1 MNLHQYLTAN
11 LETLAARKEPVASW
25 LAHAVKDIEGALARI
40 FVNSM
45 GILDWRM
52 DDGTGLIE
60 KCPPLPVLYDEW
72 RTVKQPE
79 RDATVIV
86 GVNLGYGL
94 NHVLTGTPD
103 SHKVIVIEP
112 RADMLLACLG
122 QTDYRPYL
130 EAGKLRFIVPDHDQV
145 ENAVQRLDLN
155 LVYGSI
161 HLRNDLVCQ
170 QIGPEY
176 AQLSQLTRG
185 KLENFSVELA
195 TLRLKQEVMVG
206 NELKNY
212 ADAMNN
218 GSLQPLKDMA
228 QGATAVIL
236 GAGPSLAD
244 TGPILAE
251 RPGHALYACALQTLP
266 ALERVGL
273 KPDMC
278 LAIDFRPEMMQLYDN
293 IQDMSWLEDLPLIYS
308 TKLDPDVVKRYP
320 GPKIPLWTMGGIGTY
335 VFHEHELVLDA
346 GGNVGVTL
354 ARFLSWC
361 GVSRIVLA
369 GQDFSWPADRT
380 HAPGHHAHQNV
391 QSFDPQR
398 DVELKNLWGKTIY
411 SNVGYL
417 SAMRDLEKDLRKAP
431 GPGVQHLRRR
441 RGDPGQ
447 PGGGCGGVPSEGAA
461 HLAAR
466 SQGTFPGRHPQ
477 GQPAPHAPG
486 LPGQVQQLEFIA
498 SKRDPPSGKVPEK
511 AREAPGRDQE
521 SAEQGSALPQAG
533 PAVPALPVQRGHG
546 HGGHGELPGQV
557 RAHGHEGVQG
567 YLEAL
572 AREGERDRPSAWARR
587 DTEEGSSGLTAGLRR
602 SRNASFFQKTRAEW
616 RGLFYCAWR
625 ARSQA
630 AKIS

>member
-25 LAHAVKDIEGALARI
+25 LAHAVKDIEGALSRI

-52 DDGTGLIE
+52 DDGSGLIE
-60 KCPPLPVLYDEW
+60 RCPPLPVLYDDW

-130 EAGKLRFIVPDHDQV
+130 EAGKLRFVVPDHDQV

-161 HLRNDLVCQ
+161 HLRNDVVCQ

-244 TGPILAE
+244 TGPKLAE
-251 RPGHALYACALQTLP
+251 RPGHAIYASALQTLP

-273 KPDMC
+273 KPDIC

-293 IQDMSWLEDLPLIYS
+293 IQDMSWLKDLPLIYS
-308 TKLDPDVVKRYP
+308 TKLDPEVVKHYP

-380 HAPGHHAHQNV
+380 HAPGHHAHQHV
-391 QSFDPQR
+391 QSFDPMR
-398 DVELKNLWGKTIY
+398 DVQLTNLWGKTIY

-417 SAMRDLEKDLRKAP
+417 SAMRDLEKDLRKAQVP
-431 GPGVQHLRRR
+431 VYNIYGGGVEIEGSRVVDVEECHQ
-441 RGDPGQ
+441 RGLLASQ
-447 PGGGCGGVPSEGAA
+447 PGAKERF
-461 HLAAR
+461 LAAIRRANQPRMRPVYQARFNNWNSSLRNATRHLEKFLKKPGKHQGEIKNLLNRVLHFLKQDPLYLPYLYNEVMDMAAMVNCR
-466 SQGTFPGRHPQ
+466 SKYVPMDMKEYRDI
-477 GQPAPHAPG
+477 
-486 LPGQVQQLEFIA
+486 L
-498 SKRDPPSGKVPEK
+498 KRALGKVKEIDQTLGPDGLQK
-511 AREAPGRDQE
+511 REA
-521 SAEQGSALPQAG
+521 
-533 PAVPALPVQRGHG
+533 
-546 HGGHGELPGQV
+546 
-557 RAHGHEGVQG
+557 
-567 YLEAL
+567 
-572 AREGERDRPSAWARR
+572 
-587 DTEEGSSGLTAGLRR
+587 
-602 SRNASFFQKTRAEW
+602 
-616 RGLFYCAWR
+616 
-625 ARSQA
+625 A
-630 AKIS
+630 A

>member
-25 LAHAVKDIEGALARI
+25 LAHAVKDIEGALSRI

-130 EAGKLRFIVPDHDQV
+130 EAGKLRFVVPDHDQV

-161 HLRNDLVCQ
+161 HMRNDLVSQ

-176 AQLSQLTRG
+176 AQLTQLTRG

-212 ADAMNN
+212 TDAMNN

-244 TGPILAE
+244 TGPKLAE

-293 IQDMSWLEDLPLIYS
+293 IQDMSWLKDLPLIYS
-308 TKLDPDVVKRYP
+308 TKLDPEVVKHYP

-398 DVELKNLWGKTIY
+398 DVQLTNLWGKTIY

-417 SAMRDLEKDLRKAP
+417 SAMRDLEKDLRKAQVP
-431 GPGVQHLRRR
+431 VYNIYGGGVEIEGSRVVDVEECHQKGLLAS
-441 RGDPGQ
+441 Q
-447 PGGGCGGVPSEGAA
+447 PGAKERF
-461 HLAAR
+461 LAAIRRANQPRMRPVYQARYNNWNASLRNATRHLEKFLKKPGKHQSDIKNLLNRVLHFLKQDPLYLPYLYNEVMDMAAMVHCRAKYVPMDMKEYRDILKR
-466 SQGTFPGRHPQ
+466 S
-477 GQPAPHAPG
+477 
-486 LPGQVQQLEFIA
+486 L
-498 SKRDPPSGKVPEK
+498 GKVKEIDQTLGPDGLQK
-511 AREAPGRDQE
+511 REA
-521 SAEQGSALPQAG
+521 
-533 PAVPALPVQRGHG
+533 
-546 HGGHGELPGQV
+546 
-557 RAHGHEGVQG
+557 
-567 YLEAL
+567 
-572 AREGERDRPSAWARR
+572 
-587 DTEEGSSGLTAGLRR
+587 
-602 SRNASFFQKTRAEW
+602 
-616 RGLFYCAWR
+616 
-625 ARSQA
+625 A
-630 AKIS
+630 A

>member
-25 LAHAVKDIEGALARI
+25 LAHAVKDIEGALSRI
-40 FVNSM
+40 FINSM

-52 DDGTGLIE
+52 DDGSGLIE
-60 KCPPLPVLYDEW
+60 RCPPLPVLYDDW

-130 EAGKLRFIVPDHDQV
+130 EAGKLRFVVPDHDQV

-236 GAGPSLAD
+236 GAGPSLED
-244 TGPILAE
+244 TGPKLAE
-251 RPGHALYACALQTLP
+251 RPGHAIYASALQTLP

-273 KPDMC
+273 KPDIC

-293 IQDMSWLEDLPLIYS
+293 IQDMSWLKDLPLIYS
-308 TKLDPDVVKRYP
+308 TKLDPEVVKNYP

-380 HAPGHHAHQNV
+380 HAPGHHAHQNTI
-391 QSFDPQR
+391 SFDPQR
-398 DVELKNLWGKTIY
+398 DVQLTNLWGKTIY

-417 SAMRDLEKDLRKAP
+417 SAMRDLEKDLRKAQVP
-431 GPGVQHLRRR
+431 VYNIYGGGVEIEGSRVVDVEECHQ
-441 RGDPGQ
+441 RGLLASQ
-447 PGGGCGGVPSEGAA
+447 PGAKERF
-461 HLAAR
+461 LAAIRRANQPRMRPVYQARYNNWNSSLRNATRHLEKFLKKPGKHQSDIKNLLNRVLHFLKQDPLYLPYLYNEVMDMAAMVHCR
-466 SQGTFPGRHPQ
+466 SKYVPMDMKEYRDI
-477 GQPAPHAPG
+477 
-486 LPGQVQQLEFIA
+486 L
-498 SKRDPPSGKVPEK
+498 KRSLGKVKEIDQTLGPDGLQK
-511 AREAPGRDQE
+511 REA
-521 SAEQGSALPQAG
+521 
-533 PAVPALPVQRGHG
+533 
-546 HGGHGELPGQV
+546 
-557 RAHGHEGVQG
+557 
-567 YLEAL
+567 
-572 AREGERDRPSAWARR
+572 
-587 DTEEGSSGLTAGLRR
+587 
-602 SRNASFFQKTRAEW
+602 
-616 RGLFYCAWR
+616 
-625 ARSQA
+625 A
-630 AKIS
+630 A